1 MEPQTAIAAA
11 RLGPPVIQGK
21 LQVPALPRQH
31 VARPRLE
38 RMLAALVQSHRV
50 VVVSATAGAGKT
62 TAVARAA
69 GWLDRPV
76 AWLTVD
82 RTDTAP
88 GRLVTY
94 LEAALIRVL
103 PQIEAVAT
111 AAVAGGVPHA
121 EAAGLL
127 AEAAGETPVVLVVDD
142 LERLGVDESAWA
154 VIEAVVRYCGPNMRL
169 VLVSRREI
177 PAGVLGNPIG
187 ETVAVAG
194 DEELAFT
201 VPEAAEALACVATAP
216 VDAARAV
223 QATGGWVTGVLFEAW
238 RSSGHVPGRGGES
251 DPLHGYL
258 ATHILEQLA
267 PCDRDFLVRTAL
279 LDEVTASRA
288 QALGELDASQRLDA
302 LRAAHVPVRWE
313 RGDALRCHPR
323 FQEYLLACL
332 ERRGAAELRALRV
345 AHGRLLAEEGY
356 DEEATEELI
365 RAGAP
370 EEALGTAARAII
382 PVIERLDFPVAD
394 RWLSALAGSASG
406 GSSLPIAEMMLAHAQ
421 DDVSR
426 AVRIADRLAA
436 AGEREPLAASSSRA
450 AALMAWSYLLQV
462 RLEDVRAIVAVVE
475 EGRLVDVLR
484 YAWRSSSPDLPPTA
498 RSSQAIRSTRSR
510 WPATSPTAG
519 SIESSAR
526 ARPGGSTPFQ
536 AHGASPPCAR
546 WDARPRT
553 LELYARAR
561 AKGQAGVQLEAWAG
575 PEVLIDAGRASEA
588 RDAVARG
595 RGLAKLSGSLVH
607 EFQTF
612 PPDAKLALR
621 LEHDP
626 LRARATLDQVERHR
640 AVYPCLW
647 VFELVDTWY
656 GLALLREGAN
666 EAARGRLRRA
676 VQGMVLGDR
685 MLELPTAAVYLA
697 EAEWR
702 AGDDEAADQAADL
715 ALWAAGRLGSN
726 HILLQALAD
735 YPVVVSRRLDAE
747 PSADSP
753 ARPRSRADGAAHSAR
768 AVRWPGR
775 RAEGVRQGADAR
787 RRPGGTTPDRKVLRV
802 ARLSDRARWGGRP
815 AVGDARRPVRR
826 ARRRVD
832 AGIRPAGV
840 ASASER
846 VAGRRR
852 PRGRARSGA
861 TRRPDPGHQRIDALR
876 GADRRGLAPVRRSS
890 AGGDRGG
897 ARDIRAGRIS
907 AWCQFGVG

>member
-1 MEPQTAIAAA
+1 M
-11 RLGPPVIQGK
+11 
-21 LQVPALPRQH
+21 
-31 VARPRLE
+31 
-38 RMLAALVQSHRV
+38 
-50 VVVSATAGAGKT
+50 
-62 TAVARAA
+62 
-69 GWLDRPV
+69 
-76 AWLTVD
+76 
-82 RTDTAP
+82 
-88 GRLVTY
+88 
-94 LEAALIRVL
+94 
-103 PQIEAVAT
+103 
-111 AAVAGGVPHA
+111 
-121 EAAGLL
+121 
-127 AEAAGETPVVLVVDD
+127 
-142 LERLGVDESAWA
+142 
-154 VIEAVVRYCGPNMRL
+154 CL

-187 ETVAVAG
+187 ETVAAAG

-370 EEALGTAARAII
+370 EEAPGTAARAII
-382 PVIERLDFPVAD
+382 HVIERLDFPVAD

-450 AALMAWSYLLQV
+450 AALMAWPYLLQV

-475 EGRLVDVLR
+475 EGRPVDVLR
-484 YAWRSSSPDLPPTA
+484 YALAFFEPGPPPDRPELTGDPFDALALACDLAYGRLDRVLGESSSRWIDAISGARRVAALRAIGRTA
-498 RSSQAIRSTRSR
+498 EA
-510 WPATSPTAG
+510 
-519 SIESSAR
+519 
-526 ARPGGSTPFQ
+526 
-536 AHGASPPCAR
+536 
-546 WDARPRT
+546 

-561 AKGQAGVQLEAWAG
+561 EQGQAGVQLEAWAG

-595 RGLAKLSGSLVH
+595 RRLAKLSGSLVH

-656 GLALLREGAN
+656 GLALLREGAD

-715 ALWAAGRLGSN
+715 ALWAAGRSGPTTSCSKHCATTQWWCRAGST
-726 HILLQALAD
+726 
-735 YPVVVSRRLDAE
+735 P
-747 PSADSP
+747 
-753 ARPRSRADGAAHSAR
+753 SRAR
-768 AVRWPGR
+768 TR
-775 RAEGVRQGADAR
+775 R
-787 RRPGGTTPDRKVLRV
+787 GTTSV
-802 ARLSDRARWGGRP
+802 AR
-815 AVGDARRPVRR
+815 
-826 ARRRVD
+826 
-832 AGIRPAGV
+832 
-840 ASASER
+840 
-846 VAGRRR
+846 
-852 PRGRARSGA
+852 
-861 TRRPDPGHQRIDALR
+861 
-876 GADRRGLAPVRRSS
+876 
-890 AGGDRGG
+890 
-897 ARDIRAGRIS
+897 
-907 AWCQFGVG
+907 